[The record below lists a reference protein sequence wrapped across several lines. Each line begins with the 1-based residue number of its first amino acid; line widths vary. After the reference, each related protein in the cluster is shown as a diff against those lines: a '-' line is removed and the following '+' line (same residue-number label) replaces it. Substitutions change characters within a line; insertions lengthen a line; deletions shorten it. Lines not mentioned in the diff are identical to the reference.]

1 MCFRSPLCD
10 TILTPVEQ
18 SIVKC
23 KTLVC
28 VFLMTYD
35 TPLKPD
41 LRVYSM
47 ILPVYVIVGSEGLKG
62 RENRERCVSVVYMC
76 T

>member
-1 MCFRSPLCD
+1 M
-10 TILTPVEQ
+10 
-18 SIVKC
+18 
-23 KTLVC
+23 C

-47 ILPVYVIVGSEGLKG
+47 ILPVCVTVGSEGLKG
-62 RENRERCVSVVYMC
+62 RENGGRAV
-76 T
+76 